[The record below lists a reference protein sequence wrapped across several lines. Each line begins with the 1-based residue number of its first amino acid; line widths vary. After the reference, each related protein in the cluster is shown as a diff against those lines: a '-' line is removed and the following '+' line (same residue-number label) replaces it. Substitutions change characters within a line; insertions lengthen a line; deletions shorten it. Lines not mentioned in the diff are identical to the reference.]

1 MKKSILAVVAT
12 VVLSI
17 SPLAASAQATAQVMS
32 GSNPRPQVMSGS
44 NPRPQVMS
52 GSNPR
57 PQSTVTAIYSAV
69 LSFFGIYS
77 F

>member
-17 SPLAASAQATAQVMS
+17 SPMAASAQAAA
-32 GSNPRPQVMSGS
+32 QVMSGS

-57 PQSTVTAIYSAV
+57 PQSTVTTIYSAV